1 MAPSLF
7 GRLLRAFGGGPTA
20 VAVLLFLAMY
30 AVYAANTPSAMTM
43 FGITNLLNN
52 AVVLAIAAASLTL
65 VVLAGEFDLSGV
77 SVISV
82 ANCVVATIS
91 TVGTTAA
98 ESTAGDLGW
107 LWSLLAVLAIGGAIG
122 LVNGILVAG
131 LGLQSLAVTI
141 GTMIAAKGIAL
152 LILPAPGGTVADA
165 IADGLTGEI
174 LAVVPVAAVI
184 LAGAC
189 VAWMVLKRTRL
200 GIALYAVGADAAA
213 ARLSG
218 IDERRTKLAAF
229 VIAGL
234 CYAAAG
240 YMLSAQTGTGDPRAS
255 DALLLFMYAAVAIG
269 GTSLMGGRGGA
280 FGSIVGAG
288 ILTVMQ
294 KMLFALGVA
303 EFYTNIFNGVI
314 MIVALVIGNA
324 SAAIAQQLRRRAAW
338 ATPHSRRRAGGGGS
352 RRR

>member
-1 MAPSLF
+1 MAAPSPSS
-7 GRLLRAFGGGPTA
+7 RLLSGGPTA
-20 VAVLLFLAMY
+20 VAVLLFVAMY
-30 AVYAANTPSAMTM
+30 AVYAANTLSATTL

-52 AVVLAIAAASLTL
+52 AVVLAIAAAGLTL

-77 SVISV
+77 AVISV

-91 TVGTTAA
+91 TASGP
-98 ESTAGDLGW
+98 GW
-107 LWSLLAVLAIGGAIG
+107 LWSLLAVLAIGAAIG

-141 GTMIAAKGIAL
+141 GSMIAVKGIAL

-174 LAVVPVAAVI
+174 LDAIPVAAVI
-184 LAGAC
+184 LAGTCA
-189 VAWMVLKRTRL
+189 AWMVLKRTRL

-234 CYAAAG
+234 CYGAAG

-255 DALLLFMYAAVAIG
+255 DALLLFMYAAMAIG
-269 GTSLMGGRGGA
+269 GTSLTGGRGGA

-324 SAAIAQQLRRRAAW
+324 SAAIAQQLRRRAA
-338 ATPHSRRRAGGGGS
+338 
-352 RRR
+352 

>member
-1 MAPSLF
+1 MAAPSPSS
-7 GRLLRAFGGGPTA
+7 RLLSGGPTA
-20 VAVLLFLAMY
+20 VAVLLFVAMY
-30 AVYAANTPSAMTM
+30 AVYAANTLSATTL

-52 AVVLAIAAASLTL
+52 AVVLAIAAAGLTL

-77 SVISV
+77 AVISV

-91 TVGTTAA
+91 TASGP
-98 ESTAGDLGW
+98 GW
-107 LWSLLAVLAIGGAIG
+107 LWSLLAVLAIGAAIG

-141 GTMIAAKGIAL
+141 GSMIAAKGIAL
-152 LILPAPGGTVADA
+152 LILPAPGGMVADA
-165 IADGLTGEI
+165 IADGLTGQI
-174 LAVVPVAAVI
+174 LDAIPVAAVI
-184 LAGAC
+184 LAVTCA
-189 VAWMVLKRTRL
+189 AWMVLKRTRL

-234 CYAAAG
+234 CYGAAG

-255 DALLLFMYAAVAIG
+255 DALLLFMYAAMAIG
-269 GTSLMGGRGGA
+269 GTSLTGGRGGA

-324 SAAIAQQLRRRAAW
+324 SAAIAQQLRRRAA
-338 ATPHSRRRAGGGGS
+338 
-352 RRR
+352 

>member
-1 MAPSLF
+1 MAAPSPSS
-7 GRLLRAFGGGPTA
+7 RLLSGGPTA
-20 VAVLLFLAMY
+20 VAVLLFVAMY
-30 AVYAANTPSAMTM
+30 AVYAANTPSATTL

-52 AVVLAIAAASLTL
+52 AVVLAIAAAGLTL

-77 SVISV
+77 AVISV

-91 TVGTTAA
+91 TASGP
-98 ESTAGDLGW
+98 GW
-107 LWSLLAVLAIGGAIG
+107 LWSLLAVLAIGAAIG

-141 GTMIAAKGIAL
+141 GSMIAAKGIAL
-152 LILPAPGGTVADA
+152 LILPAPGGMVADA
-165 IADGLTGEI
+165 IADGLTGQI
-174 LAVVPVAAVI
+174 LDAIPVAAVI
-184 LAGAC
+184 LAVTCA
-189 VAWMVLKRTRL
+189 AWMVLKRTRL

-234 CYAAAG
+234 CYGAAG

-255 DALLLFMYAAVAIG
+255 DALLLFMYAAMAIG

-324 SAAIAQQLRRRAAW
+324 SAAIAQQLRRRAA
-338 ATPHSRRRAGGGGS
+338 
-352 RRR
+352 

>member
-1 MAPSLF
+1 MAAPSPSS
-7 GRLLRAFGGGPTA
+7 RLLSGGPTA
-20 VAVLLFLAMY
+20 VAVLLFVAMY
-30 AVYAANTPSAMTM
+30 AVYAANTPSATTL

-52 AVVLAIAAASLTL
+52 AVVLAIAAAGLTL

-77 SVISV
+77 AVISV

-91 TVGTTAA
+91 TASGP
-98 ESTAGDLGW
+98 GW
-107 LWSLLAVLAIGGAIG
+107 LWSLLAVLAIGAAIG

-141 GTMIAAKGIAL
+141 GSMIAAKGIAL

-174 LAVVPVAAVI
+174 LDAIPVAAVI
-184 LAGAC
+184 LAGTCA
-189 VAWMVLKRTRL
+189 AWMVLKRTRL

-234 CYAAAG
+234 CYGAAG

-255 DALLLFMYAAVAIG
+255 DALLLFMYAAMAIG
-269 GTSLMGGRGGA
+269 GTSLTGGRGGA

-324 SAAIAQQLRRRAAW
+324 SAAIAQQLRRRAA
-338 ATPHSRRRAGGGGS
+338 
-352 RRR
+352 